1 MKNENN
7 FLPLDKQQVK
17 KVLVTGPLADEDN
30 FMTSRYGPNRLE
42 TVTVLAGLR
51 NYLKGTAEVNYVKG
65 CDIVDAG
72 WPSTEILPV
81 PMNEQEKQ
89 GIAEAVAK
97 AKESDVIIAVLG
109 EDEYRTGESRSRTSL
124 DLPGRQQ
131 QLLEALHAT
140 GKPVVLVLVNGQPLT
155 INWADAYIPAIL
167 EPWFP
172 GCQGGTVIAET
183 LFGEHNPG
191 GKLTVTFPKSVG
203 QIELNFPFK
212 PGSHGKQPKSGPNGS
227 GSTRVIGEL
236 YPFGFGLSY
245 TSFAYSNLKVSPL
258 QQRTQGEYTVKVD
271 ITNTGKRAGDEI
283 VQLYIR
289 DKVSSVIAYDSELR
303 GFERISLQPGETKQV
318 TFTLKPEDLQL
329 LDRNMNWTVEPG
341 DFEILVGASSQDIR
355 LKETI
360 TALP

>member
-1 MKNENN
+1 MPVRRLLEEKKISMATIDKRVAEVLSVKFRLGLFDHPYVVDTKASDKVGGVDRNMDFVKKMQQQALVLLKNENN

-140 GKPVVLVLVNGQPLT
+140 GKPV
-155 INWADAYIPAIL
+155 
-167 EPWFP
+167 
-172 GCQGGTVIAET
+172 
-183 LFGEHNPG
+183 
-191 GKLTVTFPKSVG
+191 S
-203 QIELNFPFK
+203 
-212 PGSHGKQPKSGPNGS
+212 SG
-227 GSTRVIGEL
+227 
-236 YPFGFGLSY
+236 Y
-245 TSFAYSNLKVSPL
+245 
-258 QQRTQGEYTVKVD
+258 
-271 ITNTGKRAGDEI
+271 
-283 VQLYIR
+283 
-289 DKVSSVIAYDSELR
+289 
-303 GFERISLQPGETKQV
+303 
-318 TFTLKPEDLQL
+318 
-329 LDRNMNWTVEPG
+329 W
-341 DFEILVGASSQDIR
+341 
-355 LKETI
+355 
-360 TALP
+360 

>member
-1 MKNENN
+1 M
-7 FLPLDKQQVK
+7 
-17 KVLVTGPLADEDN
+17 
-30 FMTSRYGPNRLE
+30 
-42 TVTVLAGLR
+42 
-51 NYLKGTAEVNYVKG
+51 
-65 CDIVDAG
+65 
-72 WPSTEILPV
+72 
-81 PMNEQEKQ
+81 
-89 GIAEAVAK
+89 
-97 AKESDVIIAVLG
+97 
-109 EDEYRTGESRSRTSL
+109 
-124 DLPGRQQ
+124 
-131 QLLEALHAT
+131 
-140 GKPVVLVLVNGQPLT
+140 
-155 INWADAYIPAIL
+155 
-167 EPWFP
+167 
-172 GCQGGTVIAET
+172 
-183 LFGEHNPG
+183 
-191 GKLTVTFPKSVG
+191 
-203 QIELNFPFK
+203 
-212 PGSHGKQPKSGPNGS
+212 
-227 GSTRVIGEL
+227 
-236 YPFGFGLSY
+236 SY